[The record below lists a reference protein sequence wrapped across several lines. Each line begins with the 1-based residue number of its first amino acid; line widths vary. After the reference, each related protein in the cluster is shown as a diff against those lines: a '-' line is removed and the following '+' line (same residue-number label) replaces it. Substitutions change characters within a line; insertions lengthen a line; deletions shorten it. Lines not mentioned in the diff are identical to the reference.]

1 MKISNL
7 NFISFCSL
15 VFSTININVSYFVLI
30 LNNLRQIK
38 QINNIQLLYKKK
50 NIMFIYMNAAPTF
63 S

>member
-38 QINNIQLLYKKK
+38 QINNIQLLYKK